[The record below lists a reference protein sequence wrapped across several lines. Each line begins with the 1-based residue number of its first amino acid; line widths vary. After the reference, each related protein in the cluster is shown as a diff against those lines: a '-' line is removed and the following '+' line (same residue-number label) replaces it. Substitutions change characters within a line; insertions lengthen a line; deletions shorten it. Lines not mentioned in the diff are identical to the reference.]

1 MRLIKKSI
9 ERDMSG
15 SVTLY
20 PEEPEDMWHAFN
32 LIRPND
38 IVRAPAI
45 RRVTTESRTGS
56 TNSQRVH
63 TTLTV
68 SVRKIDFDAQAGQL
82 HINGQV
88 TEENKIVSVGAFH
101 TLDLELHRNFTLIK
115 SEWDSVTLGV
125 VKEACDAGDRAEIG
139 AVVLQEGFANVCFI
153 TEYMTVLRQRI
164 EVPVPRKRV
173 GSTTSYEKGL
183 QKFYDVVYQSITRH
197 FDFSALKVILLASPG
212 FVADGLKDYIFLTA
226 VQTDYKPILHS
237 KKKFVTVHCSTGHI
251 HSLNEVLKSPE
262 VAATLANTK
271 FAKETKAMEAFF
283 EMMEKDEFKAWYG
296 PKEVERAVDKG
307 AVGTLLVSNSLFR
320 SDNVAE
326 RRKYVRMVEE
336 VEKGGGTSL
345 VLSSIHE
352 SGIRLDGLGGIAA
365 ILTFPLHDLDESDT
379 EEEGGEVEGEKG
391 KLEEKVVA

>member
-38 IVRAPAI
+38 TVRAPAV

-63 TTLTV
+63 TTLTI

-88 TEENKIVSVGAFH
+88 TEENKIVSVGMFH

-153 TEYMTVLRQRI
+153 TEHMTLLRQRI

-183 QKFYDVVYQSITRH
+183 QKFYDVVYQSIIRH
-197 FDFSALKVILLASPG
+197 FDFNTLKVILLASPG
-212 FVADGLKDYIFLTA
+212 FVAEGLKEYIFLTA
-226 VQTDYKPILHS
+226 LQTDYKPVLHS

-262 VAATLANTK
+262 VAATLADTK
-271 FAKETKAMEAFF
+271 FAKETKAMETFF
-283 EMMEKDEFKAWYG
+283 EMMEKDEFRAWYG
-296 PKEVERAVDKG
+296 PKEVERAVDK
-307 AVGTLLVSNSLFR
+307 VR
-320 SDNVAE
+320 SDG
-326 RRKYVRMVEE
+326 R
-336 VEKGGGTSL
+336 GG
-345 VLSSIHE
+345 
-352 SGIRLDGLGGIAA
+352 
-365 ILTFPLHDLDESDT
+365 
-379 EEEGGEVEGEKG
+379 
-391 KLEEKVVA
+391 